1 MTDEQINQAIAE
13 ACGIVGKDKY
23 GPLYQTPDG
32 WVVDCPQF
40 ATDLN
45 AMHEAEKVILP
56 KFSHFYANKL
66 ALITGVDCSDETA
79 FFCATARQRAEAF
92 LRTLGKWEATT
103 EESSA
108 DGKDAE

>member
-1 MTDEQINQAIAE
+1 MTDEQINVAIAE
-13 ACGIVGKDKY
+13 ACRWDKF
-23 GPLYQTPDG
+23 PDG
-32 WVVDCPQF
+32 YYDSIPTYCG
-40 ATDLN
+40 DLN
-45 AMHEAEKVILP
+45 AMHEAEQLILP

-92 LRTLGKWEATT
+92 LKTLGKWESTT

-108 DGKDAE
+108 DGKEAE